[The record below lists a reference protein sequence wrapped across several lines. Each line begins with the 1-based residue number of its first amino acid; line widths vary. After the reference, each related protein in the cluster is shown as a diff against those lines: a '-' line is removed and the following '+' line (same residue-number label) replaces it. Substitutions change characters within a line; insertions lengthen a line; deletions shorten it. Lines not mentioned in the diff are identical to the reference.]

1 VSGLGIVL
9 SGGGARGAYEVGVLG
24 YLYGELRRRS
34 GYTPRF
40 DVVSGTSVGA
50 VNGTALAAWAHD
62 PEPGL
67 SELADVW
74 LNQEMSDVL
83 HFNFGQLTKLYRVW
97 VGGGAP
103 AGIFDSRP
111 FARKISHRIP
121 WRQLSRNLKSG
132 LLRALTV
139 SATNVATG
147 RTTLYIDRAPGV
159 PLPSLQARM
168 VIRPTHILPHHVLAS
183 AAMPMIFPPV
193 RIGND
198 YFCDGGIRLNTP
210 TAPAIQLGV
219 DRMFVI
225 GVSTPAARPELDRRY
240 EVAGAPGASFL
251 FGRALNALMLDHLN
265 HDLEEV
271 NLVNTLLQDAITAY
285 GEDFIPRVN
294 AVAESEGR
302 AARRIIRMMTV
313 RPSLDIGCLA
323 AEHLRTHRTRLSKLF
338 GRAALGM
345 LDVGEG
351 ADADLAS
358 YLLFDGDFA
367 RILIDLGRSDAAAR
381 RDELEDFLRPAEKPE
396 ASQSA

>member
-1 VSGLGIVL
+1 MSGLGIVL

-24 YLYGELRRRS
+24 YIYGEMRRRV
-34 GYTPRF
+34 GRTPRF

-67 SELADVW
+67 AELASVW
-74 LNQEMSDVL
+74 LDQEMSDVL
-83 HFNFGQLTKLYRVW
+83 HFNMGQLTKLYRVW

-111 FARKISHRIP
+111 LARKISHRIP

-132 LLRALTV
+132 LVKALTV
-139 SATNVATG
+139 CATNVATG
-147 RTTLYIDRAPGV
+147 RATLYIDRAPGV
-159 PLPSLQARM
+159 PLPQLANRM

-198 YFCDGGIRLNTP
+198 YYCDGGIRLNTP
-210 TAPAIQLGV
+210 TAPGIHLGV
-219 DRMFVI
+219 NRMFVI
-225 GVSTPAARPELDRRY
+225 GVSTPVTRPEQDRRY
-240 EVAGAPGASFL
+240 ELNGAPGASFL
-251 FGRALNALMLDHLN
+251 FGRAVNALMLEHLN

-271 NLVNTLLQDAITAY
+271 ELVNNVLKDGISAF
-285 GEDFIPRVN
+285 GESFLHRLNAASVARGRPPRRLVQ
-294 AVAESEGR
+294 VMS
-302 AARRIIRMMTV
+302 V
-313 RPSLDIGCLA
+313 RPSVDLGCLA
-323 AEHLRTHRTRLSKLF
+323 ADHLRTHQTRLGKLF
-338 GRAALGM
+338 GRTALRL

-358 YLLFDGDFA
+358 YLLFDGDYA
-367 RILIDLGRSDAAAR
+367 RVLIDLGRRDAAAR
-381 RDELEDFLRPAEKPE
+381 RDEIEAFLHTPENADEDAT
-396 ASQSA
+396 A

>member
-1 VSGLGIVL
+1 MSGLGIVL

-24 YLYGELRRRS
+24 YLYGEMRRRS
-34 GYTPRF
+34 GYMPRF

-50 VNGTALAAWAHD
+50 VNGAALAASAQD

-83 HFNFGQLTKLYRVW
+83 HFNVGQLTKLYRVW

-111 FARKISHRIP
+111 LARKISHRIP

-132 LLRALTV
+132 LVRALTV
-139 SATNVATG
+139 CATNVATG
-147 RTTLYIDRAPGV
+147 RATLYIDRAPGV
-159 PLPSLQARM
+159 PLPPLENRM

-210 TAPAIQLGV
+210 TAPAIHLGI
-219 DRMFVI
+219 DRLFVI
-225 GVSTPAARPELDRRY
+225 GVSTPPTRPEFDRRA
-240 EVAGAPGASFL
+240 ETKGAPGASFL
-251 FGRALNALMLDHLN
+251 FGRAVNALMLDHLN

-271 NLVNTLLQDAITAY
+271 SLVNHLLDDATSAF
-285 GEDFIPRVN
+285 GEGFIHRLN
-294 AVAESEGR
+294 AAAVARGR
-302 AARRIIRMMTV
+302 MPRRVIKVLSV
-313 RPSLDIGCLA
+313 RPSLDLGVLA
-323 AEHLRTHRTRLSKLF
+323 AEHLRTHRTRLGKLF
-338 GRAALGM
+338 GRTALRM

-358 YLLFDGDFA
+358 YLLFDGDYA
-367 RILIDLGRSDAAAR
+367 RVLIDLGRRDAAAR
-381 RDELEDFLRPAEKPE
+381 RDELEEFLRPDTNPE
-396 ASQSA
+396 VSQPF